1 MSEPIWPTSLRG
13 QRLIESSRVDH
24 EDGYEFSQSIG
35 IEYENGVETVW
46 KTSGRVYNR
55 SWGSEQVIEMSV
67 TNMPPHMELAHTPAR
82 IDRKIIRGKKRG
94 TRFEVT
100 FEDKWTYADG
110 TTEFKKEAGI
120 LDRDVE
126 ELVNAPQAEVDEAL
140 RASLDRGES
149 MGRFPAAKRLIT
161 RSEDGG

>member
-1 MSEPIWPTSLRG
+1 MSEPTWPTSLKG
-13 QRLIESSRVDH
+13 QRLIESSRTDH
-24 EDGYEFSQSIG
+24 DDGYEFSQSIG

-46 KTSGRVYNR
+46 RTTGRVYNR
-55 SWGSEQVIEMSV
+55 PWGSEQVIEMSV
-67 TNMPPHMELAHTPAR
+67 TNMPPHMDLAHTPAR
-82 IDRKIIRGKKRG
+82 IDRKIIRGKQRG
-94 TRFEVT
+94 NRFEVT

-110 TTEFKKEAGI
+110 TTEFKKEAGV

-140 RASLDRGES
+140 RANLDRGEP
-149 MGRFPAAKRLIT
+149 MDRFPAAKRLIT